1 MVVVGRREFV
11 LSLDATKARAWADI
25 NAGGQRVDG
34 RLHKSIFEGG
44 KVLMR
49 KLEGECGCGWW
60 RWCLVALR
68 IELVERI

>member
-44 KVLMR
+44 TVRMG
-49 KLEGECGCGWW
+49 KLERECGCGWW
-60 RWCLVALR
+60 HW
-68 IELVERI
+68 